1 MKTKDI
7 ELKNLTEEEYE
18 QYKKY
23 NEYEEYQLYKKNE
36 LRENNS
42 NNDFKIIENENI
54 DLLDYDNNLSDD
66 IANDFKKIVSKYP
79 VLSSEEINELI
90 KDYKET
96 KNQES
101 YNKIIYSNFR
111 LIFYVINKYFRI
123 ATKTVPIMDM
133 IQDGSIGLMTA
144 IDKFD
149 FSKETQFSTYAIF
162 WVRSKI
168 SRGLANTERI
178 IRLPVH
184 YYDYYIKY
192 NQFINKYESE
202 FLEKPSDEEIEKGT
216 GLNKSIFKYFQENFV
231 SLDKQVSKDAENNT
245 TLGELISN
253 NDESIENIIER
264 KILKQSLL
272 DSFDDFLSEKE
283 KNVILKRYGF
293 YDKIYTLQ
301 EIAEEY
307 NVTKER
313 IRQIEKNA
321 IRKIKNP
328 KRIKQIKRIMF
339 EDMEDNYV

>member
-66 IANDFKKIVSKYP
+66 IVNDFKKIVSKYP
-79 VLSSEEINELI
+79 VLSSEKINELI

-101 YNKIIYSNFR
+101 YIIN
-111 LIFYVINKYFRI
+111 IYFRI

-162 WVRSKI
+162 WVRSI
-168 SRGLANTERI
+168 IGRGLANTERI

-202 FLEKPSDEEIEKGT
+202 FLEKPSDEEIEKET

-253 NDESIENIIER
+253 NDESTENIIER

-321 IRKIKNP
+321 IRKMKNP